1 MKGFLNKVQRRVSG
15 GGTPTE
21 SKAQEKP
28 STPSAVPKQ
37 TQPAAQRGIEA
48 TPKADVSL
56 PRRERR

>member
-15 GGTPTE
+15 GGTPAEAKTPD
-21 SKAQEKP
+21 KP
-28 STPSAVPKQ
+28 ATPTLK
-37 TQPAAQRGIEA
+37 PAATSNNRAGIEA